1 MRTTK
6 TIYALLALSLT
17 ACSGSDILDPSGL
30 RFTQVDFTGRP
41 AISTVFLP
49 SSQKDSYNLS
59 QPSEQRATYK
69 SSVTG
74 FLMNVAGYTAADAD
88 ALANVLIPD
97 ILTVDLSQAQSG
109 YLNGRTPGD
118 DVVTASLT
126 LVFGPGTP
134 LSDDNV
140 DANDKVLPTTFPFLA
155 GPSL

>member
-1 MRTTK
+1 MLKRTM
-6 TIYALLALSLT
+6 IYAVLALSST
-17 ACSGSDILDPSGL
+17 ACSGSILDPTEL

-59 QPSEQRATYK
+59 QPSEQRATFK
-69 SSVTG
+69 SSVTD
-74 FLMNVAGYTAADAD
+74 FLMNVAGYTASDAD

-97 ILTVDLSQAQSG
+97 ILTVDLNQIPSG
-109 YLNGRTPGD
+109 YLNGRTPSD

-140 DANDKVLPTTFPFLA
+140 DDNDKLLPTTFPFLA
-155 GPSL
+155 EPHL